1 MKLPKKVEAYRS
13 GIQLLALL
21 SVGFAVIGFDTLE
34 YLYPEMETFL
44 KSTYFVVPIL
54 LFLCSLL
61 AQPLPAL
68 AKRSLLLSAIA
79 ILWFALVQR
88 HHQLEQMGADP
99 LSLFSVVYLLAFPF
113 AAVAGNQAKRAGIK
127 WLGEIYIAGSLCL
140 VLCAVLL
147 LLDMVPEMLNSRIRW
162 DGTRLNA
169 LWHPNIVACL
179 FMIGIGFTAYFL
191 VPAEHKKKKLLL
203 FLLAAIQFWGLSLT
217 HCRTAVILTYAM
229 CGGAVFLVRF
239 WHSRKHFLSNLALA
253 LAVMAALFFLSETL
267 FDFHTEQLM
276 SRTLQQQVS
285 QQEEVTPSNPD
296 NIQPAVAAEASPT
309 IAPESTANEAV
320 PNVSDSPQGS
330 LLEDIW
336 TLNNRTI
343 TWKAAF
349 TALLDNPAIRIWG
362 TKNVRAEI
370 TYRSSLPVAHT
381 HNSWIQV
388 CMELGIPGLLISLIY
403 TGIALFRSAWI
414 LFSCKFSPDKK
425 VIALLVLCIMAAG
438 FLEPYLFIG
447 GLSTAFANFAF
458 FFLTGYLD
466 FWCDE
471 RPAGKSENK

>member
-1 MKLPKKVEAYRS
+1 MKLPEKVEVYRS
-13 GIQLLALL
+13 RIQLLALL

-44 KSTYFVVPIL
+44 EHTYFVIPSIL
-54 LFLCSLL
+54 FFCSLL
-61 AQPLPAL
+61 ARPLTAL
-68 AKRSLLLSAIA
+68 AKRSLLLSVIA
-79 ILWFALVQR
+79 ILWFAAVQQR
-88 HHQLEQMGADP
+88 HQLEQMGTDS

-113 AAVAGNQAKRAGIK
+113 AAVAANQAKRTGIK
-127 WLGEIYIAGSLCL
+127 RLGEIYIAGAICL

-147 LLDMVPEMLNSRIRW
+147 LLDIVPEMLNSRIRW

-191 VPAEHKKKKLLL
+191 VLAEHKRKKILL

-217 HCRTAVILTYAM
+217 HCRTAVILTCAL

-239 WHSRKHFLSNLALA
+239 CHSRKHFLANAALA
-253 LAVMAALFFLSETL
+253 LAVMAALFFLSQEL

-276 SRTLQQQVS
+276 SKTLQQQVS
-285 QQEEVTPSNPD
+285 QQEESTPLNPD
-296 NIQPAVAAEASPT
+296 NIQPTVPAEASPT
-309 IAPESTANEAV
+309 IAAESGSPESAANEAA

-336 TLNNRTI
+336 TLNNRTL

-349 TALLDNPAIRIWG
+349 TAMLDNPAIRIWG

-370 TYRSSLPVAHT
+370 TYRSGLPVAHT

-388 CMELGIPGLLISLIY
+388 SMELGIPGLLISLIY
-403 TGIALFRSAWI
+403 TGIAMFRSAWI
-414 LFSCKFSPDKK
+414 LFSSKFSPAKK
-425 VIALLVLCIMAAG
+425 VIAILVLCIMAAG

-447 GLSTAFANFAF
+447 GLSTVFANFAF

-466 FWCDE
+466 FWC
-471 RPAGKSENK
+471 SEQRAR